1 MRKTVSISSRRNPKF
16 KAWKKVLE
24 AGGHHEGSTL
34 ACGARIAAEL
44 AGYDGARK
52 LGWVVPDSWDQP
64 LPGPES
70 ITAYTVPRILFK
82 LLDIYGTGYPLLE
95 LDVSGRIM
103 PAPHELGEGMFVA
116 LPLQD
121 PANVGAVIRTAV
133 GLGASGVITLPG
145 CANPFHPRAVRASA
159 GAVFRCRLFA
169 VDGVSDLAMFHKPL
183 IALDS
188 GGTPVGE
195 FKFPDC
201 FVLVVGQEGGG
212 LTFLAERL
220 PVTVVSLP
228 MESVESYNAAVAAS
242 LAMYEWTRQTQHSKH
257 HA

>member
-16 KAWKKVLE
+16 KGWKKVME
-24 AGGHHEGSTL
+24 AGGHHEGSTI
-34 ACGARIAAEL
+34 ACGARITAEL
-44 AGYDGARK
+44 ACYDGARK
-52 LGWVVPDSWDQP
+52 LGWVVPNDWESP

-70 ITAYTVPRILFK
+70 IAAYTVPRSLHK
-82 LLDIYGTGYPLLE
+82 SLDIYGTGHPLLE
-95 LDVSGRIM
+95 LDASGRIM
-103 PAPHELGEGMFVA
+103 PAPHLLGPGMFIA

-121 PANVGAVIRTAV
+121 PSNVGAVIRTAV

-159 GAVFRCRLFA
+159 GAVFRCRLYA
-169 VDGVSDLAMFHKPL
+169 VDGVSDLAMFDKPL
-183 IALDS
+183 LALDS
-188 GGTPVGE
+188 GGMPIADYV
-195 FKFPDC
+195 FPDC

-212 LTFLAERL
+212 LEFLAERL

-242 LAMYEWTRQTQHSKH
+242 LAMYEWRRQTAS
-257 HA
+257 AAP